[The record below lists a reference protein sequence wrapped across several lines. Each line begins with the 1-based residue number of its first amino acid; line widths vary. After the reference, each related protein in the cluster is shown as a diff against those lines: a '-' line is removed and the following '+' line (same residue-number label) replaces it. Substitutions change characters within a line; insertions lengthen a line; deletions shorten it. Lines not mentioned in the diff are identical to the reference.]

1 VRHLVMAFYLLA
13 MAAGSAS
20 LAQTLMVWQRQRK
33 PVIRAYGWFLLS
45 LFLILVGFLVDSYA
59 SLAMPG
65 GGEAARIAAWIAQA
79 AGGILFIVTSPFFYH
94 RLVDLPVGRARR
106 VAFFAL
112 DALVGLA
119 AVSALAF
126 PHWVPAFVFLAA
138 VLFGMIVYGLVFIA
152 LRLGRVGDRML
163 RRALVIFLALT
174 AVFFPLMLI
183 DAAMGF
189 VPWLGLFRFM
199 DNLTQPL
206 YFLVLNCL
214 TVAFGLKYLNRPAYA
229 ERDVLTDHFVAAFGI
244 SPREKEMIGL
254 LLTGMGTKEAAAKL
268 FISAKTADNHAASIY
283 RKLGVSSRV
292 QMFQLIRTN
301 SIE

>member
-1 VRHLVMAFYLLA
+1 MRHLVMAFYLLA
-13 MAAGSAS
+13 LVAGSAS
-20 LAQTLMVWQRQRK
+20 LSQTYMVWQRQRK

-45 LFLILVGFLVDSYA
+45 LFLILAGFLVDSYA

-65 GGEAARIAAWIAQA
+65 DGAGVRIAGWIAQA

-94 RLVDLPVGRARR
+94 RLVDLRVGGAKR
-106 VAFFAL
+106 VVFFAL
-112 DALVGLA
+112 DALVCLA

-126 PHWVPAFVFLAA
+126 PGWMPAFVFLAA
-138 VLFGMIVYGLVFIA
+138 VLFGMIVYGLAFIA
-152 LRLGRVGDRML
+152 FRLGRVGDRTL
-163 RRALVIFLALT
+163 RRALVVFLALT
-174 AVFFPLMLI
+174 AVFFPLMFI

-189 VPWLGLFRFM
+189 VAQLGLFRFL

-214 TVAFGLKYLNRPAYA
+214 TIAFGLMYLNRPAYA
-229 ERDVLTDHFVAAFGI
+229 EKDALTDHFVTAFGI
-244 SPREKEMIGL
+244 SPREREVIAL
-254 LLTGMGTKEAAAKL
+254 LLTGMGVKEAAARL
-268 FISAKTADNHAASIY
+268 FISAKTADNHVANIY
-283 RKLGVSSRV
+283 RKLGVASRV

>member
-1 VRHLVMAFYLLA
+1 MAFYLLA
-13 MAAGSAS
+13 LVAGSAS
-20 LAQTLMVWQRQRK
+20 LAQTFMVWQRQRK
-33 PVIRAYGWFLLS
+33 PVVKAYGWFLLS
-45 LFLILVGFLVDSYA
+45 LYLILVGFLVAMYA
-59 SLAMPG
+59 AVAIPG
-65 GGEAARIAAWIAQA
+65 AGAGARIAAWIAQA
-79 AGGILFIVTSPFFYH
+79 AGGILFIISSPFFYH
-94 RLVDLPVGRARR
+94 RLVDLPAGGAKRVG
-106 VAFFAL
+106 FFVL
-112 DALVGLA
+112 DTLVCLA

-126 PHWVPAFVFLAA
+126 PRWLPAFVFLAA

-152 LRLGRVGDRML
+152 VRLGRVGDRPL

-189 VPWLGLFRFM
+189 VPWLGVFRFL

-206 YFLVLNCL
+206 YFLALNCL

-229 ERDVLTDHFVAAFGI
+229 ERDVLTDHFVSTFGV

-268 FISAKTADNHAASIY
+268 FISAKTADNHVANIY
-283 RKLGVSSRV
+283 RKLGVASRV